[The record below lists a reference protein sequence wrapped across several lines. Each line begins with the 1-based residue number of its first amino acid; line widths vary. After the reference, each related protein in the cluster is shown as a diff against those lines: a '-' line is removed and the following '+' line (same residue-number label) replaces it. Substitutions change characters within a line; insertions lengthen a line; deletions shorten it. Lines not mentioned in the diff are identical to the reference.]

1 MLILRRFWLW
11 NLSNFSNIKNDIVT
25 GNDCVNKPLKC
36 PVLL

>member
-1 MLILRRFWLW
+1 MLILRRFRLR
-11 NLSNFSNIKNDIVT
+11 NRSNFDLIKNDIVT